1 MAVRKPRKT
10 TKQKREE
17 QEILETQTAND
28 DGEEEVIHGDLV
40 ISDDG
45 SVDVVSPVDPSKQ
58 LSVKEK
64 QRIAMNLKM
73 MGASYQSIADNVGYA
88 DASGAYR
95 AVQSG
100 MKEALK
106 DSAVDLRNM
115 TYMQL
120 QQLFMVWWP
129 KALKGDAQATAIC
142 MQISD
147 RITSLFGLSGM
158 PVEEESTD
166 QGVLVVGGSGDQY
179 ADALRKARKG
189 NQQT

>member
-95 AVQSG
+95 AVQSV
-100 MKEALK
+100 MREAVE
-106 DSAVDLRNM
+106 AVRR
-115 TYMQL
+115 TQ
-120 QQLFMVWWP
+120 
-129 KALKGDAQATAIC
+129 
-142 MQISD
+142 
-147 RITSLFGLSGM
+147 
-158 PVEEESTD
+158 
-166 QGVLVVGGSGDQY
+166 
-179 ADALRKARKG
+179 
-189 NQQT
+189 